1 MRFTSDGIAAF
12 GLLGMIGGLIYAG
25 IKHKELKDISRKLDD
40 SIEELSRKTSVSI
53 RQDILDKAI
62 QKSVDRKVQEM
73 TAQASEQLKKE
84 VRLDMDKKIKSDVDA
99 CYSDLRLGVKDRIEE
114 EIGDL
119 DMDDIQKEVKGM
131 LFDKLWGIGG
141 LSRFVGIDGSS
152 SFDVGAIKDVL
163 NTLPSYERANAV
175 KTIFGN
181 YRR

>member
-1 MRFTSDGIAAF
+1 MRFTSDGVAAF

-53 RQDILDKAI
+53 QQDILDKAI
-62 QKSVDRKVQEM
+62 QRSVDRKVQEM

-114 EIGDL
+114 EISDL

-131 LFDKLWGIGG
+131 LFDKLCGIGG
-141 LSRFVGIDGSS
+141 LSRFVGIDGPS

>member
-12 GLLGMIGGLIYAG
+12 GLLGMVGGLIYAG

-40 SIEELSRKTSVSI
+40 SIEELSHKTSVSI
-53 RQDILDKAI
+53 QQDIVNKAI
-62 QKSVDRKVQEM
+62 QKSADRKAQEM
-73 TAQASEQLKKE
+73 ANQVGDRLMKE
-84 VRLDMDKKIKSDVDA
+84 MRLDMDKKIKSDVDA

-114 EIGDL
+114 EISDL
-119 DMDDIQKEVKGM
+119 DMDDIQKEVKTM

-141 LSRFVGIDGSS
+141 LSRSVGIDEPS

-163 NTLPSYERANAV
+163 NTLPSYERANVA
-175 KTIFGN
+175 KSIFGN

>member
-25 IKHKELKDISRKLDD
+25 IKRKELKDISRKLDD
-40 SIEELSRKTSVSI
+40 SIEELSSKTSVSI
-53 RQDILDKAI
+53 QQDILDKAI
-62 QKSVDRKVQEM
+62 QRSVDRKVQEM

-99 CYSDLRLGVKDRIEE
+99 CYSDLRLGVKDRIEK

-119 DMDDIQKEVKGM
+119 DMDDIQKEVKEM
-131 LFDKLWGIGG
+131 LFDKLCGIGG
-141 LSRFVGIDGSS
+141 LSRFFGVDGSS